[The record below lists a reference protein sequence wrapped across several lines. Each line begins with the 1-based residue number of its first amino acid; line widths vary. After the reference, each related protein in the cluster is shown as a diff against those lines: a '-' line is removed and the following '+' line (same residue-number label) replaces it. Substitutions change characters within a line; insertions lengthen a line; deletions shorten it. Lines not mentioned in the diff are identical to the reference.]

1 MTAVHQLV
9 ERARRRLQVSES
21 LAVAAMALPV
31 AGWAMLAWI
40 LVSRLFFQGR
50 VAAPMS
56 SLTTVMALGA
66 VVFAAYCSL
75 LFWIRGW
82 PTRASAAAQ
91 LDERLQLS
99 SRMTTALSVET
110 RSDEFAKAAVADAN
124 RVALEFKNTQML
136 SRAFA
141 FHFGAEWRMSAVT
154 ATLVAGAWLFMPH
167 WNSLAGNKDAQFPQD
182 TVSLEKALAAEQK
195 LSDAMQSAMQVA
207 ALDESIAKTLES
219 SREVLDQSHQQAAT
233 PNEREAR
240 AFQQQALLAAALE
253 KATQSETLASNE
265 SLKDAL
271 SELALEQGEERDLM
285 AALKRGDFEA
295 AAKEAQKLADKTK
308 SANAA
313 EAASAKQA
321 LEKVAAALNKQ
332 GAVQAAKANQNASN
346 ANQKSGQKSSAAS
359 MKKSMASSKQ
369 CNNMGKAC
377 NEAAGGNIKNL
388 MDLLKKSSAA
398 SSNKNSLS
406 KSLAACRSPG
416 SKPGG
421 SRAGSGQST
430 PKLADEPDARKT
442 KFNSEDMMSESQD
455 LDAEPIARDFVQG
468 TGTKGEE
475 STRKLTVIERQVQ
488 AGLEEGSEEDQ
499 VPAAL
504 REAHQKYFSQ
514 WKTKIDAVKSNPDVQ
529 QTAPST
535 APPINPSSNAPIT
548 PPTTPP
554 NTP

>member
-40 LVSRLFFQGR
+40 LFSRLFFQGS
-50 VAAPMS
+50 VTGFMS
-56 SLTTVMALGA
+56 SLTMVIALGA
-66 VVFAAYCSL
+66 AVFAAYCSL
-75 LFWIRGW
+75 LFWIRGL

-91 LDERLQLS
+91 LDERLNLS
-99 SRMTTALSVET
+99 SRMTTALFVET
-110 RSDEFAKAAVADAN
+110 RSDEFAKAAVEDAN
-124 RVALEFKNTQML
+124 RVALELKNTQML

-141 FHFGAEWRMSAVT
+141 FHFGAEWRLSAVT
-154 ATLVAGAWLFMPH
+154 VTLVAAAWLFLPH
-167 WNSLAGNKDAQFPQD
+167 WNSLARKKDAQFLQD

-219 SREVLDQSHQQAAT
+219 SREVLEQSHQQAAT
-233 PNEREAR
+233 PDEREAR

-271 SELALEQGEERDLM
+271 SELAVDQGEERDLLS
-285 AALKRGDFEA
+285 ALKRGDFEA

-321 LEKVAAALNKQ
+321 LEKIAAALNKQ
-332 GAVQAAKANQNASN
+332 GAVEAAKANQNASN
-346 ANQKSGQKSSAAS
+346 TNQKAGQKSTAAS
-359 MKKSMASSKQ
+359 MKKSMANSKQ
-369 CNNMGKAC
+369 CNKMGKAC
-377 NEAAGGNIKNL
+377 DEAAGGNIKNL
-388 MDLLKKSSAA
+388 MDLLKKGSAA
-398 SSNKNSLS
+398 SSNKNSLF

-416 SKPGG
+416 SQSGG
-421 SRAGSGQST
+421 SRASSGQST
-430 PKLADEPDARKT
+430 PKLSDEPDARKT
-442 KFNSEDMMSESQD
+442 QFNSEDMMSESQD

-468 TGTKGEE
+468 TGTIGEE

-514 WKTKIDAVKSNPDVQ
+514 WKKKMDGSGVRREK
-529 QTAPST
+529 
-535 APPINPSSNAPIT
+535 
-548 PPTTPP
+548 
-554 NTP
+554 

>member
-31 AGWAMLAWI
+31 AGWTMLAWI
-40 LVSRLFFQGR
+40 LVSRMFFQGR
-50 VAAPMS
+50 VAAPIS
-56 SLTTVMALGA
+56 SLTMVIALGA
-66 VVFAAYCSL
+66 AVFAAYCAL

-91 LDERLQLS
+91 LDERLNLS

-124 RVALEFKNTQML
+124 RVALELKNKQML

-141 FHFGAEWRMSAVT
+141 FHFGAEWRLSVVT
-154 ATLVAGAWLFMPH
+154 VTLVAAAWLFMPNS
-167 WNSLAGNKDAQFPQD
+167 NSLAVKKDSQLSQD

-253 KATQSETLASNE
+253 KASQSETLASNE

-271 SELALEQGEERDLM
+271 SELALEQGEERDLL

-332 GAVQAAKANQNASN
+332 GAVEAAKANQNASN
-346 ANQKSGQKSSAAS
+346 ANQKAGQKSSAAS

-369 CNNMGKAC
+369 INNMGKAC
-377 NEAAGGNIKNL
+377 DEAAGGNIKNL
-388 MDLLKKSSAA
+388 MDLLKKGSAA
-398 SSNKNSLS
+398 SSNKNNLS

-416 SKPGG
+416 SQPGG
-421 SRAGSGQST
+421 SRAGAGQST
-430 PKLADEPDARKT
+430 PKLANEPDARKT
-442 KFNSEDMMSESQD
+442 QFNSEDMMSESQD

-468 TGTKGEE
+468 TGTSGEE

-514 WKTKIDAVKSNPDVQ
+514 WKKKIDAVKTNTEVQ
-529 QTAPST
+529 QSAPST
-535 APPINPSSNAPIT
+535 APPITPSSNAP
-548 PPTTPP
+548 TTPP
-554 NTP
+554 ATP

>member
-21 LAVAAMALPV
+21 LAVVAIALPV
-31 AGWAMLAWI
+31 AGWAMLALI
-40 LVSRLFFQGR
+40 LVSCLFFQGG
-50 VAAPMS
+50 VAASMS
-56 SLTTVMALGA
+56 SLTTVLALGA
-66 VVFAAYCSL
+66 VVFASYCSL

-91 LDERLQLS
+91 LDERLNLS

-154 ATLVAGAWLFMPH
+154 ATLVTAAWLFMPH
-167 WNSLAGNKDAQFPQD
+167 WNSLAGKKDAQFPQD

-195 LSDAMQSAMQVA
+195 LSDAMQSAIQVA

-219 SREVLDQSHQQAAT
+219 SQKVLDQSHQQAAT
-233 PNEREAR
+233 PDEREAR

-271 SELALEQGEERDLM
+271 SELALDQGEERDLL

-295 AAKEAQKLADKTK
+295 AAKEAEKLADKTK

-332 GAVQAAKANQNASN
+332 GAVEAAKANQNASN
-346 ANQKSGQKSSAAS
+346 ANQKSGQKSTAAS
-359 MKKSMASSKQ
+359 MKKSMANSKQ

-388 MDLLKKSSAA
+388 MDLLKKGSAA

-514 WKTKIDAVKSNPDVQ
+514 WKTKIDAVKTNADVQ
-529 QTAPST
+529 QASPST
-535 APPINPSSNAPIT
+535 APPINPSANAPTKPPIT
-548 PPTTPP
+548 P
-554 NTP
+554 

>member
-40 LVSRLFFQGR
+40 LFSRLFFQGS
-50 VAAPMS
+50 VTGFMS
-56 SLTTVMALGA
+56 SLTMVIALGA
-66 VVFAAYCSL
+66 AVFAAYCAL

-91 LDERLQLS
+91 LDERLNLS

-124 RVALEFKNTQML
+124 RVALEFKNKQLL

-141 FHFGAEWRMSAVT
+141 FHFGAEWRLPAVT
-154 ATLVAGAWLFMPH
+154 ATLVAAAWLFMPH
-167 WNSLAGNKDAQFPQD
+167 WNSLAGKKDAQFPQD

-219 SREVLDQSHQQAAT
+219 SQQVLDQSHQQATT
-233 PNEREAR
+233 PDEREAR

-271 SELALEQGEERDLM
+271 SELALEQGEERDLL

-332 GAVQAAKANQNASN
+332 GAVQVAKANQNASN

-369 CNNMGKAC
+369 CNSMGKAC
-377 NEAAGGNIKNL
+377 NEAAAGNIKNL
-388 MDLLKKSSAA
+388 MDLLKKGSAA

-514 WKTKIDAVKSNPDVQ
+514 WKKKIDAVKTNADVQ
-529 QTAPST
+529 QAAPST
-535 APPINPSSNAPIT
+535 APLIKPSSNASTT
-548 PPTTPP
+548 PPTTP
-554 NTP
+554 

>member
-141 FHFGAEWRMSAVT
+141 FHFGAEWRLPAVT
-154 ATLVAGAWLFMPH
+154 ATLVAAAWLFMPH
-167 WNSLAGNKDAQFPQD
+167 WNSLAGNKDAQFLQD

-253 KATQSETLASNE
+253 QATQSETLASNE

-468 TGTKGEE
+468 TGTRGEE

-488 AGLEEGSEEDQ
+488 AGLEEGSEEVQ

>member
-75 LFWIRGW
+75 LLWIRGW

-141 FHFGAEWRMSAVT
+141 FHFGAEWRLPAVT
-154 ATLVAGAWLFMPH
+154 ATLVAAAWLFMPH
-167 WNSLAGNKDAQFPQD
+167 WNSLAGNIDAQFPQD

-207 ALDESIAKTLES
+207 ALEESIAKTLES

-271 SELALEQGEERDLM
+271 SELALEQGEERDLL

-313 EAASAKQA
+313 ESASAKQA

-346 ANQKSGQKSSAAS
+346 ANQKAGQKSTASS
-359 MKKSMASSKQ
+359 MKKSMANSKQ

-377 NEAAGGNIKNL
+377 NEAAGGKIKNL
-388 MDLLKKSSAA
+388 MDLLKKGSAA

-468 TGTKGEE
+468 TGTRGEE

-514 WKTKIDAVKSNPDVQ
+514 WKTKIDAVKTNPDVQ

-548 PPTTPP
+548 PPTTP
-554 NTP
+554 

>member
-21 LAVAAMALPV
+21 LAVVAIALPV

-56 SLTTVMALGA
+56 SLTMVIVLGA
-66 VVFAAYCSL
+66 AVFAAYCSL

-91 LDERLQLS
+91 LDERLNLS

-124 RVALEFKNTQML
+124 RVALELKNKQML

-141 FHFGAEWRMSAVT
+141 FHFGAEWRLSVVT
-154 ATLVAGAWLFMPH
+154 VTLVAAAWLFMPN
-167 WNSLAGNKDAQFPQD
+167 WNSLAGKKDSQLSQD

-253 KATQSETLASNE
+253 KASQSETLASNE

-271 SELALEQGEERDLM
+271 SELALDQGEERELL

-295 AAKEAQKLADKTK
+295 AANEAQKLADKTK

-332 GAVQAAKANQNASN
+332 GAVEAAKANQNASN
-346 ANQKSGQKSSAAS
+346 ANQKAGQKSTAAS

-369 CNNMGKAC
+369 INNMGKAC

-388 MDLLKKSSAA
+388 MDLLKKGSAA

-406 KSLAACRSPG
+406 KSLAACRSAG
-416 SKPGG
+416 SQTGG

-442 KFNSEDMMSESQD
+442 QFNSEDMMSESPD

-468 TGTKGEE
+468 TGTSGEE

-514 WKTKIDAVKSNPDVQ
+514 WKKKIDAVKPNIDVQ
-529 QTAPST
+529 PAAPST
-535 APPINPSSNAPIT
+535 ASPINPLSNAPTT
-548 PPTTPP
+548 PPTTP
-554 NTP
+554 

>member
-21 LAVAAMALPV
+21 LAVVAIALPV
-31 AGWAMLAWI
+31 AGWAMLALI
-40 LVSRLFFQGR
+40 LVSCLFFQVG
-50 VAAPMS
+50 VAASMS
-56 SLTTVMALGA
+56 SLTTVLALGA
-66 VVFAAYCSL
+66 VVFASYCSL

-91 LDERLQLS
+91 LDERLNLS

-124 RVALEFKNTQML
+124 RVALEFKNTRML

-154 ATLVAGAWLFMPH
+154 ATLVTAAWLFMPH
-167 WNSLAGNKDAQFPQD
+167 WNSLAGKKDAQFPQD

-195 LSDAMQSAMQVA
+195 LSDAMQSAIQVA

-219 SREVLDQSHQQAAT
+219 SQKVLDQSHQQAAT
-233 PNEREAR
+233 PDEREAR

-271 SELALEQGEERDLM
+271 SELALEQGEERELL

-332 GAVQAAKANQNASN
+332 GAVEAAKANQNVSN
-346 ANQKSGQKSSAAS
+346 ANPKSGQKSTAAS
-359 MKKSMASSKQ
+359 MKKSMANSKQ

-388 MDLLKKSSAA
+388 MDLLKKGSAA

-514 WKTKIDAVKSNPDVQ
+514 WKTKIDAVKTNADVQ
-529 QTAPST
+529 QASPST
-535 APPINPSSNAPIT
+535 APPINPSANAPTKPPIT
-548 PPTTPP
+548 P
-554 NTP
+554 

>member
-66 VVFAAYCSL
+66 VVFAAYCWL

-91 LDERLQLS
+91 LDERLNLS

-124 RVALEFKNTQML
+124 RVALEFKNKQLL

-141 FHFGAEWRMSAVT
+141 FHFGAEWRLSAVT
-154 ATLVAGAWLFMPH
+154 ATLVAAAWLFMPH
-167 WNSLAGNKDAQFPQD
+167 WNSLAGKKDAQFPQD
-182 TVSLEKALAAEQK
+182 NVSLEKALAAEQK

-271 SELALEQGEERDLM
+271 SELALEQGEERDLL

-332 GAVQAAKANQNASN
+332 GAVEAAKANQNASN
-346 ANQKSGQKSSAAS
+346 ANQKAGQKSSAAS

-388 MDLLKKSSAA
+388 MDLLKKGSAA

-468 TGTKGEE
+468 TGTRGEE

-514 WKTKIDAVKSNPDVQ
+514 WKTKIDAVKTNPDVQ

-554 NTP
+554 TTP

>member
-21 LAVAAMALPV
+21 LAVAAIALPV
-31 AGWAMLAWI
+31 AGWAMLALI

-56 SLTTVMALGA
+56 SLTMVIVLGA
-66 VVFAAYCSL
+66 AVFAAYCSL

-91 LDERLQLS
+91 LDERLNLS

-141 FHFGAEWRMSAVT
+141 FHFGAEWRLPAVT
-154 ATLVAGAWLFMPH
+154 ATLVAAAWLFMPH

-253 KATQSETLASNE
+253 KATQSETLTSNE

-271 SELALEQGEERDLM
+271 SELALEQGEERELL

-332 GAVQAAKANQNASN
+332 GAVEAAKANQNASN
-346 ANQKSGQKSSAAS
+346 ANQKAGQKSSAAS

-388 MDLLKKSSAA
+388 MDLLKKGSAA

-406 KSLAACRSPG
+406 KSLAACRSPS

-468 TGTKGEE
+468 TGTRGEE

-514 WKTKIDAVKSNPDVQ
+514 WKTKIDAVKTNPDVP

-554 NTP
+554 TTP

>member
-66 VVFAAYCSL
+66 VVFAVYCSL

-91 LDERLQLS
+91 LDERLNLS

-141 FHFGAEWRMSAVT
+141 FHFGAEWRLPAVT
-154 ATLVAGAWLFMPH
+154 ATLVAAAWLFMPH

-271 SELALEQGEERDLM
+271 SELALEQGEERDLL

-332 GAVQAAKANQNASN
+332 GAVEAAKANQNASK
-346 ANQKSGQKSSAAS
+346 ANQKAGQKSSAAS

-388 MDLLKKSSAA
+388 MDLLKKGSAA

-406 KSLAACRSPG
+406 KSLAACRSPS

-514 WKTKIDAVKSNPDVQ
+514 WKTKIDAVKTNPDVP

-554 NTP
+554 TTP

>member
-40 LVSRLFFQGR
+40 LLSRLFFQGR
-50 VAAPMS
+50 VTEFMS
-56 SLTTVMALGA
+56 SLTMVIVLGA
-66 VVFAAYCSL
+66 AVFAAYCSL

-91 LDERLQLS
+91 LDERLNLS

-124 RVALEFKNTQML
+124 RVALEFKNKQLL

-141 FHFGAEWRMSAVT
+141 FHFGAEWRLPAVT
-154 ATLVAGAWLFMPH
+154 ATLVAAAWLFMPH
-167 WNSLAGNKDAQFPQD
+167 WNSLAGKKDAQFPQD

-219 SREVLDQSHQQAAT
+219 SQQVLDQSHQQATT
-233 PNEREAR
+233 PDEREAR

-271 SELALEQGEERDLM
+271 SELPLEQGEERDLL

-332 GAVQAAKANQNASN
+332 GAVQVAKANQNASN

-369 CNNMGKAC
+369 CNSMGKAC
-377 NEAAGGNIKNL
+377 NEAAAGNIKNL
-388 MDLLKKSSAA
+388 MDLLKKGSAA

-514 WKTKIDAVKSNPDVQ
+514 WKTKIDAVKTNPDVQ

-535 APPINPSSNAPIT
+535 APPINPSSNAPTT
-548 PPTTPP
+548 PPTTP
-554 NTP
+554 

>member
-1 MTAVHQLV
+1 
-9 ERARRRLQVSES
+9 
-21 LAVAAMALPV
+21 
-31 AGWAMLAWI
+31 
-40 LVSRLFFQGR
+40 
-50 VAAPMS
+50 MS
-56 SLTTVMALGA
+56 SLTTVLALGA
-66 VVFAAYCSL
+66 VVFASYCSL

-91 LDERLQLS
+91 LDERLNLS

-154 ATLVAGAWLFMPH
+154 ATLVTAAWLFMPH
-167 WNSLAGNKDAQFPQD
+167 WNSLAGKKDAQFPQD

-195 LSDAMQSAMQVA
+195 LSDAMQSAIQVA

-219 SREVLDQSHQQAAT
+219 SQKVLDQSHQQAAT
-233 PNEREAR
+233 PDEREAR

-271 SELALEQGEERDLM
+271 SELALEQGEERELL

-332 GAVQAAKANQNASN
+332 GAVEAAKANQNASN
-346 ANQKSGQKSSAAS
+346 VNQKSGQKSTAAS
-359 MKKSMASSKQ
+359 MKKSMANSKQ

-388 MDLLKKSSAA
+388 MDLLKKGSAA

-514 WKTKIDAVKSNPDVQ
+514 WKTKIDAVKTNPDVQ

-554 NTP
+554 TTP

>member
-1 MTAVHQLV
+1 M
-9 ERARRRLQVSES
+9 
-21 LAVAAMALPV
+21 
-31 AGWAMLAWI
+31 
-40 LVSRLFFQGR
+40 
-50 VAAPMS
+50 
-56 SLTTVMALGA
+56 
-66 VVFAAYCSL
+66 
-75 LFWIRGW
+75 
-82 PTRASAAAQ
+82 
-91 LDERLQLS
+91 
-99 SRMTTALSVET
+99 
-110 RSDEFAKAAVADAN
+110 
-124 RVALEFKNTQML
+124 
-136 SRAFA
+136 
-141 FHFGAEWRMSAVT
+141 
-154 ATLVAGAWLFMPH
+154 
-167 WNSLAGNKDAQFPQD
+167 
-182 TVSLEKALAAEQK
+182 
-195 LSDAMQSAMQVA
+195 
-207 ALDESIAKTLES
+207 
-219 SREVLDQSHQQAAT
+219 
-233 PNEREAR
+233 
-240 AFQQQALLAAALE
+240 E

-271 SELALEQGEERDLM
+271 SELALEQGEERDLL

-468 TGTKGEE
+468 TGTRGEE

-514 WKTKIDAVKSNPDVQ
+514 WKTKIDAVKTNPDVQ

-554 NTP
+554 TTP

>member
-40 LVSRLFFQGR
+40 LVSRFFFQGR

-66 VVFAAYCSL
+66 VVFAVYCSL

-91 LDERLQLS
+91 LDERLNLS

-141 FHFGAEWRMSAVT
+141 FHFGAEWRLPAVT
-154 ATLVAGAWLFMPH
+154 ATLVAAAWLFMPH

-271 SELALEQGEERDLM
+271 SELALEQGEERDLL

-332 GAVQAAKANQNASN
+332 GAVEAAKANQNASN
-346 ANQKSGQKSSAAS
+346 ANQKAGQKSTAAS

-388 MDLLKKSSAA
+388 MDLLKKGSAA

-406 KSLAACRSPG
+406 KSLAACRSPS

-475 STRKLTVIERQVQ
+475 STRKLTLIERQVQ

-514 WKTKIDAVKSNPDVQ
+514 WKTKIDAVKTNPDVQ

-554 NTP
+554 TTP

>member
-9 ERARRRLQVSES
+9 ERARRRLLVSES
-21 LAVAAMALPV
+21 LAVVAMALPV
-31 AGWAMLAWI
+31 AGWAMLALI

-56 SLTTVMALGA
+56 TLTMVMAVGA

-82 PTRASAAAQ
+82 PTHASAAAQ
-91 LDERLQLS
+91 LDERLNLS

-141 FHFGAEWRMSAVT
+141 FHFGAEWRLSVVT
-154 ATLVAGAWLFMPH
+154 ATLVAAAWLFMPH
-167 WNSLAGNKDAQFPQD
+167 WNSLAGKKDSQLSQD

-271 SELALEQGEERDLM
+271 SELALDQGEERELL

-332 GAVQAAKANQNASN
+332 GAVEAAKANQNASN
-346 ANQKSGQKSSAAS
+346 VNQKAGLKSSAAS

-369 CNNMGKAC
+369 MNNMGKAC
-377 NEAAGGNIKNL
+377 DEAAGGNIKNL
-388 MDLLKKSSAA
+388 MDLLKKGSAA

-442 KFNSEDMMSESQD
+442 QFNSEDMMSESQD

-468 TGTKGEE
+468 TGTSGEE

-514 WKTKIDAVKSNPDVQ
+514 WKKKIDAVKPNTDVQ
-529 QTAPST
+529 PTAPST
-535 APPINPSSNAPIT
+535 ASPIKPLSNAPTT
-548 PPTTPP
+548 PPTTP
-554 NTP
+554 

>member
-91 LDERLQLS
+91 LDERLNLS

-141 FHFGAEWRMSAVT
+141 FHFGAEWRLSAVT
-154 ATLVAGAWLFMPH
+154 ATLVAAAWMFMPH
-167 WNSLAGNKDAQFPQD
+167 WNSLAGKKDAQFPQD
-182 TVSLEKALAAEQK
+182 NVSLEKALAAEQK

-271 SELALEQGEERDLM
+271 SELALEQGEERDLL

-332 GAVQAAKANQNASN
+332 GAVEAAKANQNASN
-346 ANQKSGQKSSAAS
+346 ANQKAGQKSTASS
-359 MKKSMASSKQ
+359 MKKSMANSKQ

-377 NEAAGGNIKNL
+377 NEAAGGKIKNL
-388 MDLLKKSSAA
+388 MDLLKKGSAA

-468 TGTKGEE
+468 TGTRGEE

-514 WKTKIDAVKSNPDVQ
+514 WKTKIDAVKTNPDVP

-554 NTP
+554 TTP

>member
-66 VVFAAYCSL
+66 IVFAAYCSL

-91 LDERLQLS
+91 LDERLNLS

-124 RVALEFKNTQML
+124 RVALELKNKQIL

-141 FHFGAEWRMSAVT
+141 FHFGAEWRLSAVT
-154 ATLVAGAWLFMPH
+154 ATLVAAAWLFMPH
-167 WNSLAGNKDAQFPQD
+167 WNSLAGKKDAQFPQD
-182 TVSLEKALAAEQK
+182 NVSLEKALAAEQK

-271 SELALEQGEERDLM
+271 SELALEQGEERDLL

-332 GAVQAAKANQNASN
+332 GAVEAAKANQNASN
-346 ANQKSGQKSSAAS
+346 ANQKAGQKSTAAS

-388 MDLLKKSSAA
+388 MDLLKKGSAA

-514 WKTKIDAVKSNPDVQ
+514 WKTKIDAVKTNPDVP

-554 NTP
+554 TTP

>member
-66 VVFAAYCSL
+66 VVFAAYCWL

-91 LDERLQLS
+91 LDERLNLS

-124 RVALEFKNTQML
+124 RVALEFKNKQLL

-141 FHFGAEWRMSAVT
+141 FHFGAEWRLSAVT
-154 ATLVAGAWLFMPH
+154 ATLVAAAWLFMPH
-167 WNSLAGNKDAQFPQD
+167 WNSLAGKKDAQFPQD
-182 TVSLEKALAAEQK
+182 NVSLEKALAAEQK

-271 SELALEQGEERDLM
+271 SELALEQGEERDLL

-332 GAVQAAKANQNASN
+332 GAVEAAKANQNASN
-346 ANQKSGQKSSAAS
+346 ANQKAGQKSSAAS

-388 MDLLKKSSAA
+388 MDLLKKGSAA

-514 WKTKIDAVKSNPDVQ
+514 WKTKIDAVKTNPDVQ

-554 NTP
+554 TTP

>member
-21 LAVAAMALPV
+21 LAVVAIALPV
-31 AGWAMLAWI
+31 AGWAMLALI
-40 LVSRLFFQGR
+40 LVSCLFFQVG
-50 VAAPMS
+50 VAASMS
-56 SLTTVMALGA
+56 SLTTVLALGA
-66 VVFAAYCSL
+66 VVFASYCSL

-91 LDERLQLS
+91 LDERLNLS

-154 ATLVAGAWLFMPH
+154 ATLVTAAWLFMPH
-167 WNSLAGNKDAQFPQD
+167 WNSLAGKKDAQFPQD

-195 LSDAMQSAMQVA
+195 LSDAMQSAIQVA

-219 SREVLDQSHQQAAT
+219 SQKVLDQSHQQAAT
-233 PNEREAR
+233 PDEREAR

-271 SELALEQGEERDLM
+271 SELALEQGEERELL

-332 GAVQAAKANQNASN
+332 GAVEAAKANQNASN
-346 ANQKSGQKSSAAS
+346 VNQKSGQKSTAAS
-359 MKKSMASSKQ
+359 MKKSMVSSKQ
-369 CNNMGKAC
+369 INNMGKAC

-388 MDLLKKSSAA
+388 MDLLKKGSAA

-514 WKTKIDAVKSNPDVQ
+514 WKTKIDAVKTNADVQ
-529 QTAPST
+529 QASPST
-535 APPINPSSNAPIT
+535 APPINPSANAPTKPPIT
-548 PPTTPP
+548 P
-554 NTP
+554 